1 MFSGVING
9 QARRRRA
16 SHVIIICG
24 GVGEW
29 GTCGSEVNFR
39 SMFQYH
45 IELLRKG
52 TIIYTSTCEAVQF
65 DSCSGMT
72 LSLSPLLV

>member
-1 MFSGVING
+1 MNRILDDVFGVING
-9 QARRRRA
+9 QEEGSRDA

-24 GVGEW
+24 GVGKW

-52 TIIYTSTCEAVQF
+52 TIIYTSTFAKRF
-65 DSCSGMT
+65 
-72 LSLSPLLV
+72 SLTHAME